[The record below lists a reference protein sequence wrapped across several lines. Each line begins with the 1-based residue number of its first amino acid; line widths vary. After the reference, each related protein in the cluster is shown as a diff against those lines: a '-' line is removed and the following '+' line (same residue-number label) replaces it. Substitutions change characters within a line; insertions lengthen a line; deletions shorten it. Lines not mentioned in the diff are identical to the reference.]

1 MWDYVDAY
9 WVDDIYIDI
18 TFPVDDDVPTNPA
31 E

>member
-1 MWDYVDAY
+1 MWDYVDVY

-18 TFPVDDDVPTNPA
+18 TFPVDEDVSTTLA